1 MNIFDKVKELRDL
14 TGAGIVDCKNALS
27 ENNEDIDLAIEYL
40 RKKGI
45 AKAAKKSDRSAAE
58 GLITI
63 IKSSNKAS
71 IVEINSETDF
81 VAKNPEFNSFCKQ
94 VSNLC
99 LETDNL
105 ETLKNMK
112 TDDKGLTV
120 SETLVSL
127 IAKIGENIQIRRFKN
142 IDYNSQLS
150 TYIHNKQNNSSGKLA
165 VLLSY
170 SSDNLDLSEE
180 FSNQLCMHIAA
191 MSPQSLD
198 EKGISQEFLESEK
211 KIMKVQLLEQGKKP
225 EMIEKIILGKVS
237 KIIND
242 NTLLGQKWVINP
254 ELTVQQ
260 AINNFTKDNKST
272 FLIEN
277 FVRYKVGEGME
288 IKKSDFANEVKDL
301 TS

>member
-1 MNIFDKVKELRDL
+1 MSIFDKVKELRDL
-14 TGAGIVDCKNALS
+14 TGAGMVDCKNALS
-27 ENNEDIDLAIEYL
+27 ENDENIDLAIEYL

-63 IKSSNKAS
+63 VKSSTKAS

-81 VAKNPEFNSFCKQ
+81 VAKNPEFNSFCEQ

-99 LETDNL
+99 LESNSL
-105 ETLKNMK
+105 ESLKEKK
-112 TDDKGLTV
+112 TDKDLTV
-120 SETLVSL
+120 SETLINL

-142 IDYNSQLS
+142 IDCKSQVS
-150 TYIHNKQNNSSGKLA
+150 TYIHNKQNDNSGKLA

-170 SSDNLDLSEE
+170 ASDNKDLSKD
-180 FSNQLCMHIAA
+180 FANQLCMHIAA

-198 EKGISQEFLESEK
+198 ERGISQEFLESEK
-211 KIMKVQLLEQGKKP
+211 KIMKDQLLEGGKKP
-225 EMIEKIILGKVS
+225 EMIDKIILGKVS
-237 KIIND
+237 KIIKD

-260 AINNFTKDNKST
+260 AIDGFVKDNKSS
-272 FLIEN
+272 FSIED
-277 FVRYKVGEGME
+277 FVRYKVGEGIE
-288 IKKSDFANEVKDL
+288 VKKSDFANEVKDL

>member
-1 MNIFDKVKELRDL
+1 MSIFDKVKELRDL
-14 TGAGIVDCKNALS
+14 TGAGMVDCKNALA
-27 ENNEDIDLAIEYL
+27 ENSEDIDLAIEYL

-63 IKSSNKAS
+63 VKSSNKAS

-99 LETDNL
+99 LESDSL
-105 ETLKNMK
+105 ESLKEK
-112 TDDKGLTV
+112 KIDKNLTV
-120 SETLVSL
+120 SETLVNL

-142 IDYNSQLS
+142 IDYKSQVS
-150 TYIHNKQNNSSGKLA
+150 TYIHNKQNDNSGKLA

-170 SSDNLDLSEE
+170 ASENKDLSKD
-180 FSNQLCMHIAA
+180 FANQLCMHIAA

-198 EKGISQEFLESEK
+198 EKGISREFLENEK
-211 KIMKVQLLEQGKKP
+211 KIMQDQLLEEGKKP
-225 EMIEKIILGKVS
+225 EMIDKIILGKVS
-237 KIIND
+237 KIIKD

-260 AINNFTKDNKST
+260 AIDGFAKDNKCS
-272 FLIEN
+272 FSIED
-277 FVRYKVGEGME
+277 FVRYKVGEGIE
-288 IKKSDFANEVKDL
+288 VKKSDFANEVKDL
-301 TS
+301 TN

>member
-1 MNIFDKVKELRDL
+1 MSIFDKVKELRDL
-14 TGAGIVDCKNALS
+14 TGAGMVDCKNALS

-63 IKSSNKAS
+63 VKSANKAS
-71 IVEINSETDF
+71 IIEINSETDF
-81 VAKNPEFNSFCKQ
+81 VAKNPEFNSFCEK

-99 LETDNL
+99 LDSDSIDS
-105 ETLKNMK
+105 LKNK
-112 TDDKGLTV
+112 SVDDGSTV
-120 SETLVSL
+120 SETLINL

-142 IDYNSQLS
+142 IDYKSQIS
-150 TYIHNKQNNSSGKLA
+150 TYIHNKQNDNSGKLA

-170 SSDNLDLSEE
+170 SSDNLELSKN
-180 FSNQLCMHIAA
+180 FANQLCMHIAA

-198 EKGISQEFLESEK
+198 ERGISQEFLENEK
-211 KIMKVQLLEQGKKP
+211 KIMKDQLLEEGKKA

-237 KIIND
+237 KIIKD

-260 AINNFTKDNKST
+260 AIDGFSKDNNST
-272 FLIEN
+272 FSIED
-277 FVRYKVGEGME
+277 FVRYKVGEGIE
-288 IKKSDFANEVKDL
+288 VKKSDFADEVKDL

>member
-1 MNIFDKVKELRDL
+1 MSIFDKVKELRDL
-14 TGAGIVDCKNALS
+14 TGAGMVDCKNALS
-27 ENNEDIDLAIEYL
+27 ENNENIDLAIEYL

-63 IKSSNKAS
+63 VKSSNKAS

-81 VAKNPEFNSFCKQ
+81 VAKNPEFNSFCEQ

-99 LETDNL
+99 LESDSL
-105 ETLKNMK
+105 ESLKEK
-112 TDDKGLTV
+112 KSDKNLTV
-120 SETLVSL
+120 SETLVNL
-127 IAKIGENIQIRRFKN
+127 IAKIGENIKIRRFKN
-142 IDYNSQLS
+142 IDYKSQIS
-150 TYIHNKQNNSSGKLA
+150 TYIHNKQNDNSGKLA

-170 SSDNLDLSEE
+170 TSDNQDLNKD
-180 FSNQLCMHIAA
+180 FANQLCMHIAA

-198 EKGISQEFLESEK
+198 EKGISQEFLENEK
-211 KIMKVQLLEQGKKP
+211 KIMKDQLLEEKKKP

-237 KIIND
+237 KIIKD

-260 AINNFTKDNKST
+260 AIDAFIKESKSS
-272 FLIEN
+272 FLIED
-277 FVRYKVGEGME
+277 FVRYKVGEGIE
-288 IKKSDFANEVKDL
+288 VKKSDFADEVKDL
-301 TS
+301 TN

>member
-1 MNIFDKVKELRDL
+1 MSIFDKVKELRDL
-14 TGAGIVDCKNALS
+14 TGAGMVDCKNALA
-27 ENNEDIDLAIEYL
+27 ENSEDIDLAIEYL

-63 IKSSNKAS
+63 VKSSNKAS

-99 LETDNL
+99 LESESL
-105 ETLKNMK
+105 ESLKEKKM
-112 TDDKGLTV
+112 DKDLTV
-120 SETLVSL
+120 SETLVNL

-142 IDYNSQLS
+142 IDYKSQVS
-150 TYIHNKQNNSSGKLA
+150 TYIHNKQNDNSGELA

-170 SSDNLDLSEE
+170 ASENKDLSKD
-180 FSNQLCMHIAA
+180 FANQLCMHIAA

-198 EKGISQEFLESEK
+198 EKGISREFLENEK
-211 KIMKVQLLEQGKKP
+211 KIMQDQLLEEGKKP
-225 EMIEKIILGKVS
+225 EMIDKIILGKVS
-237 KIIND
+237 KIIKD

-260 AINNFTKDNKST
+260 AIDGFAKDNKCS
-272 FLIEN
+272 FSIED
-277 FVRYKVGEGME
+277 FVRYKVGEGIE
-288 IKKSDFANEVKDL
+288 VKKSDFANEVKDL
-301 TS
+301 TN

>member
-1 MNIFDKVKELRDL
+1 MSIFDKVKELRDL
-14 TGAGIVDCKNALS
+14 TGAGMVDCKNALS

-63 IKSSNKAS
+63 VKSSTKAS

-81 VAKNPEFNSFCKQ
+81 VAKNPEFNSFCEQ

-99 LETDNL
+99 LESNSL
-105 ETLKNMK
+105 ESLKEKK
-112 TDDKGLTV
+112 TDKDLTV
-120 SETLVSL
+120 SETLINL

-142 IDYNSQLS
+142 IHCKSQVS
-150 TYIHNKQNNSSGKLA
+150 TYIHNKQNDNSGKLA

-170 SSDNLDLSEE
+170 ASDNKDLSKD
-180 FSNQLCMHIAA
+180 FANQLCMHIAA

-198 EKGISQEFLESEK
+198 ERGISQEFLESEK
-211 KIMKVQLLEQGKKP
+211 KIMKDQLLEGGKKP
-225 EMIEKIILGKVS
+225 EMIDKIILGKVS
-237 KIIND
+237 KIIKD

-254 ELTVQQ
+254 ELTAVSY
-260 AINNFTKDNKST
+260 TH
-272 FLIEN
+272 
-277 FVRYKVGEGME
+277 
-288 IKKSDFANEVKDL
+288 L
-301 TS
+301 TLPTTPYV

>member
-1 MNIFDKVKELRDL
+1 MSIFDKVKELRDL
-14 TGAGIVDCKNALS
+14 TGAGMVDCKNALS
-27 ENNEDIDLAIEYL
+27 ENDENIDLAIEYL

-63 IKSSNKAS
+63 VKSSSKAS

-81 VAKNPEFNSFCKQ
+81 VAKNPEFNSFCEQ

-99 LETDNL
+99 LESNSL
-105 ETLKNMK
+105 ESLKEKK
-112 TDDKGLTV
+112 TDKDLTV
-120 SETLVSL
+120 SETLINL

-142 IDYNSQLS
+142 IDCKSQVS
-150 TYIHNKQNNSSGKLA
+150 TYIHNKQNDNSGKLA

-170 SSDNLDLSEE
+170 ASDNKDLSKD
-180 FSNQLCMHIAA
+180 FANQLCMHIAA

-211 KIMKVQLLEQGKKP
+211 KIMKDQLLEGGKKP
-225 EMIEKIILGKVS
+225 EMIDKIILGKVS
-237 KIIND
+237 KIIKD

-260 AINNFTKDNKST
+260 AIDGFIKDNKSS
-272 FLIEN
+272 FSIED
-277 FVRYKVGEGME
+277 FVRYKVGEGIE
-288 IKKSDFANEVKDL
+288 VKKSDFANEVKDL

>member
-1 MNIFDKVKELRDL
+1 MSIFDKVKELRDL
-14 TGAGIVDCKNALS
+14 TGAGMVDCKNALS
-27 ENNEDIDLAIEYL
+27 ENNENIDLAIEYL

-63 IKSSNKAS
+63 VKSSTKAS

-81 VAKNPEFNSFCKQ
+81 VAKNPEFNSFCEQ

-99 LETDNL
+99 LESNSL
-105 ETLKNMK
+105 ESLKEKK
-112 TDDKGLTV
+112 TDKDLTV
-120 SETLVSL
+120 SETLINL

-142 IDYNSQLS
+142 IDCKSQVS
-150 TYIHNKQNNSSGKLA
+150 TYIHNKQNDNSGKLA

-170 SSDNLDLSEE
+170 ASDNKDLSKD
-180 FSNQLCMHIAA
+180 FANQLCMHIAA

-198 EKGISQEFLESEK
+198 EKGISQEFLENEK
-211 KIMKVQLLEQGKKP
+211 KIMKEQLLEEGKKP
-225 EMIEKIILGKVS
+225 EMIEKIISGKVS
-237 KIIND
+237 KIIKD

-260 AINNFTKDNKST
+260 AIDGFVKESKSS
-272 FLIEN
+272 FSIEN
-277 FVRYKVGEGME
+277 FVRYKVGEGIE

-301 TS
+301 TN